1 MEEKKLIDEINEI
14 KSNSDNISLDDYK
27 SRIEQ
32 VNFKAWKVSESL
44 ITLEEWYPLGNVF
57 NILITGYNHQQ
68 ILTLAE
74 ILRDYGT
81 QYPLIQKSVGT
92 EFTEKFDDEE
102 CTQATIRYYIEN
114 RVYKLDKDYRL
125 SEPLSPLIPK
135 KDAHLVIGLDPIPV
149 FANLDYIT
157 EKSLIVLNA
166 NSGSKKISKS
176 VGEIV
181 DLLDQLAR
189 ITISMDFD
197 KLANEV
203 FGNLDMVIFI
213 LLGLIAKEFKEL
225 IRKNY
230 LLKLLRSSKYDLKQ
244 LNEAFDLGYSLV

>member
-1 MEEKKLIDEINEI
+1 M
-14 KSNSDNISLDDYK
+14 
-27 SRIEQ
+27 
-32 VNFKAWKVSESL
+32 
-44 ITLEEWYPLGNVF
+44 
-57 NILITGYNHQQ
+57 
-68 ILTLAE
+68 
-74 ILRDYGT
+74 
-81 QYPLIQKSVGT
+81 
-92 EFTEKFDDEE
+92 
-102 CTQATIRYYIEN
+102 
-114 RVYKLDKDYRL
+114 
-125 SEPLSPLIPK
+125 IPK

-225 IRKNY
+225 IRKKY
-230 LLKLLRSSKYDLKQ
+230 LLKLLRSSKDDLKQ